1 MIWFMVVLLPCGMLL
16 GGHADSMTDNSEKR
30 TEAGIRAAMVTVSL
44 VMYDQS
50 HSRVRSGG
58 DFSLSGWIMMPAI
71 GFARKLVSC
80 DLVHPCCH
88 SLYPL
93 ESTLISLDCQL
104 QI

>member
-1 MIWFMVVLLPCGMLL
+1 MAVLLPGGILL
-16 GGHADSMTDNSEKR
+16 SGHTGPLTDNSEKS

-58 DFSLSGWIMMPAI
+58 DLSLSGWVVMPAM
-71 GFARKLVSC
+71 GFHRIAVSGYS
-80 DLVHPCCH
+80 VRTFCH
-88 SLYPL
+88 SFNPL